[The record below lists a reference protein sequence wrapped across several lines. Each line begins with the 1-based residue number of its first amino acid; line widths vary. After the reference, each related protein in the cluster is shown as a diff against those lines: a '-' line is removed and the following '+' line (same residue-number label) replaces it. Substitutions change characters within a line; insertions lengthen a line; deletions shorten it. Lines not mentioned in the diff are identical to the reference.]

1 MSRRR
6 GPDRRSPQ
14 SSVVTSPSARMGIA
28 FVLLVGLSCGLIAIH
43 GEASLA
49 GIGTAIGVGLVAGSG
64 LLWYLHWILA

>member
-1 MSRRR
+1 
-6 GPDRRSPQ
+6 
-14 SSVVTSPSARMGIA
+14 MGIA

>member
-6 GPDRRSPQ
+6 GPDRRSP
-14 SSVVTSPSARMGIA
+14 STGALTSPSTRVGIA
-28 FVLLVGLSCGLIAIH
+28 FVLLVGLSCGLIAVH
-43 GEASLA
+43 GEASLM

>member
-14 SSVVTSPSARMGIA
+14 SSVLTSPSTRVGIA
-28 FVLLVGLSCGLIAIH
+28 FVLLVGFSCGLIAIH
-43 GEASLA
+43 GEASLT

-64 LLWYLHWILA
+64 LLWYLHWILT